1 MSTTPSPT
9 PRSTSG
15 ATPQSP
21 SGAAPTPSL
30 TERRKAETRME
41 IARAAAALFVRQGLR
56 ATRAEDIAQRAGI
69 APRTFYRYFATKEE
83 AVAPLY
89 AAGAQRWAEA
99 VRTAPARLTVPQ
111 ALEHAV
117 EHTLTPGVGVSAAS
131 WEWVRTLIR
140 LTDTSP
146 ALRKVWAE
154 VGQTSEEALAEIL
167 ARRLA
172 TPGWGVACAEGAGA
186 GGEGAAAGET
196 RAGET
201 PVGEPYEGDPLVGE
215 PYVSESSSGGPT
227 GGGSTGGGSM
237 EVGPTEG
244 GPHAS
249 SPSAGEPFGGEP
261 FTDEPVTDEL
271 VAGERFAGEP
281 FAGGPFAGGPGA
293 VGAGEAESVEPPLAV
308 PVITPDLRFAAAVA
322 GSAVRVAVQS
332 WAATASPPAG
342 PDGPA
347 ALALRN
353 LKALSGFDWDGAR

>member
-15 ATPQSP
+15 TTPQSP

-201 PVGEPYEGDPLVGE
+201 PAGEPYEGDPLAGE
-215 PYVSESSSGGPT
+215 PYVSGSSSS
-227 GGGSTGGGSM
+227 GSTGG
-237 EVGPTEG
+237 GPTEG

-249 SPSAGEPFGGEP
+249 SPFGGEP
-261 FTDEPVTDEL
+261 FTDEPV
-271 VAGERFAGEP
+271 AGERFAGEP
-281 FAGGPFAGGPGA
+281 LAGGPFAGGPGA